1 MGTIHQLIM
10 SDIDQLNQAKQLVI
24 QNPSSF
30 TQVLEIILPIAN
42 QSSDLKI
49 NQWCSTFF
57 NEFTSPESKVLSFY
71 QKQDTSSRILP
82 TLIHYSKINDVLI
95 FKNVVLTATNIYDM
109 ILDLVAKTSNGA
121 IWQDFDMLKK
131 FIISQWSTTYPLTSQ
146 GEKEIDEQRSIGS
159 KLTILKF
166 ISKIIVLQTAN
177 NVSKDP
183 RRSTNSSG
191 STNGEI
197 SIANIS
203 ESHSVINKNVLDA
216 EAQGLLDLL
225 LNYLSEEEYLIPQKF
240 IGILNALII
249 ILQKRYQLFH
259 VKVFNSIVNFQ
270 NNLDKKYQF
279 SKDSNLK
286 SRLSRRYIDRYMKNL
301 LNYCIKSSL
310 LNPSN
315 PIYNRATKI
324 ITDINSQ
331 MESQKKRGIL
341 NPDEDSQ
348 PQRKKIKLE
357 NPPLQPSLNSIV
369 TNDNNYSS
377 LYRLIESSN
386 ELCQFDISQIPQ
398 STLSNIAIATLLNI
412 DTNKLISAL
421 SLVSARYADLVNK
434 SPPPPPPSA
443 PPSGN
448 APVKEALDDTER
460 DDQDN
465 NQILSQNDQDD
476 ANLETT
482 YVLPPPATLSLEEKK
497 KHLRL
502 IIENFFKISTYK
514 VDTSNTAPQQEIE
527 NSVKIN
533 KIAISQWSKNSWLV
547 ILTRLAT
554 RGLANGGESEEENE
568 ELSDLIRE
576 SIFQYFL
583 QNIHERIDIIIEWLN
598 EEWYSEFNKN
608 FKDDEQS
615 KTPETPT
622 YLKWTEKTLETLIP
636 FLESNDR
643 KLFIRLLSDL
653 PFLNESLV
661 LKLKSLC
668 IDPERSSLGFQSLQ
682 FLVMFKPPVKNY
694 CFEILKDLYENNED
708 LKSNALGLLKKY
720 LPEEY
725 GDKE

>member
-1 MGTIHQLIM
+1 MGTIHQLLM

>member
-1 MGTIHQLIM
+1 MGTIHQLLM

-497 KHLRL
+497 KNLRL